1 MPPHACVIMTQ
12 SSTSVNPELQVA
24 AQPCPPPPL
33 PPPAK
38 KLKQGISSI
47 LAPENDDQGGSSAP
61 SIRRT
66 LSADMSSK
74 KWASQT
80 GFAPEE
86 ERRSSSV
93 SDRPGQDEVWRAI
106 QEKRLIN
113 HGSDDLHQGPPP
125 TITRAAALPSA
136 SSTESFS
143 SILDSSLRRDVF
155 APYIQP
161 KKQPK
166 KLSAKS
172 LFLCT
177 EILGSETGA
186 EDFQSDLPPLP
197 TNRKK
202 PPLMNMYMKRSAP
215 RPLPPPLPSLD
226 MNKTTVQVR
235 TRREDGRLIVE
246 AVSVPPR
253 EHLRAERSNGRLFIS
268 LINSGSGNGKP
279 KEEEPEFVFN
289 FEEAEVRNEEDEEE
303 EGDDGD
309 KEEQGDDRNGMGI
322 PAEQDSSFSGRRCPP
337 PMRFPGLIF
346 KKNRAL
352 MEDLI
357 VNQAHS
363 RSLPPA
369 PGVAG
374 LVRENP
380 PVVSVTF
387 VNDYD
392 YFWRPK
398 PATPSKDGAA
408 EHLIQKLNDNDN
420 NNNIFVSM
428 EEQRKRDRLG
438 LLRRINDKKM
448 PPAML
453 NGACKDGRRSSLL
466 HRPNLIAGRS
476 N

>member
-12 SSTSVNPELQVA
+12 SSSSLNPEVPVA
-24 AQPCPPPPL
+24 AQPYPPPPL

-47 LAPENDDQGGSSAP
+47 LVSENDDQGASSAP

-80 GFAPEE
+80 GLVIDE

-106 QEKRLIN
+106 QEQR
-113 HGSDDLHQGPPP
+113 LHQGNDDLEQGPPK

-143 SILDSSLRRDVF
+143 SILDSSLRKDVF
-155 APYIQP
+155 GPYIPPLQ
-161 KKQPK
+161 KKPPK

-172 LFLCT
+172 LLMCT

-186 EDFQSDLPPLP
+186 DDFQPDLPPLP

-202 PPLMNMYMKRSAP
+202 PPLMNMYMKRSPA

-235 TRREDGRLIVE
+235 TRREDGRLILE

-253 EHLRAERSNGRLFIS
+253 EYLRAERNNGRLFIS
-268 LINSGSGNGKP
+268 LINSGSSNEQRQK
-279 KEEEPEFVFN
+279 EEPEFVFN
-289 FEEAEVRNEEDEEE
+289 FEETEVRNGEDEEE
-303 EGDDGD
+303 DDDGD
-309 KEEQGDDRNGMGI
+309 KEEQGDDRNRMGI
-322 PAEQDSSFSGRRCPP
+322 AAEQDSSFPGRRYPP

-357 VNQAHS
+357 INQAHS
-363 RSLPPA
+363 QSLPPA

-374 LVRENP
+374 MVRENP
-380 PVVSVTF
+380 PVISVTF

-392 YFWRPK
+392 YFWRRK
-398 PATPSKDGAA
+398 PAIESNAVEA
-408 EHLIQKLNDNDN
+408 EHLIQKLNNDN
-420 NNNIFVSM
+420 NNDQFVSM
-428 EEQRKRDRLG
+428 EEQRKRGRLG
-438 LLRRINDKKM
+438 LLRGSTDKKM

-453 NGACKDGRRSSLL
+453 NGCKDGRRSLL